1 VDGMLRNQWT
11 TCSGFGGRL
20 APDSL
25 VAIDRITHLNDVVS
39 QWGFNGTSG
48 YGYYM
53 YEEAGNYAFEKII
66 LAYDDIRMIEEYV
79 KRFVSKDYF
88 LDFFVKNERTDILH
102 ERPELFFTKENI
114 DQIIESANSSK
125 NAEILEFL
133 LDYKNNHFPRS

>member
-1 VDGMLRNQWT
+1 
-11 TCSGFGGRL
+11 
-20 APDSL
+20 
-25 VAIDRITHLNDVVS
+25 
-39 QWGFNGTSG
+39 
-48 YGYYM
+48 
-53 YEEAGNYAFEKII
+53 
-66 LAYDDIRMIEEYV
+66 
-79 KRFVSKDYF
+79 VSKDYF